1 MFDLGSVPW
10 AVEAAADSGV
20 ISASTRAERI
30 NMARAA
36 LAAFLSARGPCP
48 TCEGTC
54 EVRWFS
60 APRIEPCPDCL
71 GSPGSGP
78 SIAEKLTP
86 PSRLPRSNGPRCP
99 VCDRLNIDDQPCREC
114 RERRAKSE
122 SDTAR
127 FLQCP
132 DCGALSAETK
142 MLAPDETVAACHDE
156 AVLLLRR
163 VVEADDQSVAAL
175 ADALD
180 EVRRYLRKQPTEGA
194 GT

>member
-1 MFDLGSVPW
+1 VADFDLGSVPW

-48 TCEGTC
+48 NGCVGGYVESLDPRLMDPL
-54 EVRWFS
+54 VRT
-60 APRIEPCPDCL
+60 PCPDCL

-114 RERRAKSE
+114 TRAS
-122 SDTAR
+122 R
-127 FLQCP
+127 L
-132 DCGALSAETK
+132 G
-142 MLAPDETVAACHDE
+142 
-156 AVLLLRR
+156 
-163 VVEADDQSVAAL
+163 
-175 ADALD
+175 
-180 EVRRYLRKQPTEGA
+180 
-194 GT
+194 GTDNE